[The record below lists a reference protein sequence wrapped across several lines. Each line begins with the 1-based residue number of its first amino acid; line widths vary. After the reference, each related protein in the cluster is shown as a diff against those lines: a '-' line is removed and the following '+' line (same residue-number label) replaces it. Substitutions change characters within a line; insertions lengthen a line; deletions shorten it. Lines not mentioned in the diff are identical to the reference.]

1 MRARCTVFLPT
12 LPEKPTKKDMKTL
25 FERNPYRTQPDG
37 TTKRMF
43 PFHICIEGLE
53 KKILCRDESD
63 YDVFVKIISIATH
76 RKQAILVIYTVV
88 SNHMHCIIL
97 ATDTGVADSVS
108 NEIKKLYSMYLNKK
122 YKDSKVLKR
131 NNAKALF
138 LDSDYY
144 VRNAIAYVVRNA
156 LDNGVANVQD
166 YKWTGFRAVFC
177 RGEFPP
183 GKNIR
188 QVRSLKKDEK
198 RLIMHSGDKLDDVG
212 WMIDEENRLVPV
224 SICDWRYVE
233 SAFYNDQSFF
243 LRMIGGVNTPEMN
256 NKLLIAPRTR
266 RTDNEL
272 LLSVNEISQRWFG
285 VDVQALSNE
294 KKSRLLK
301 YVNHSY
307 KTTPAQLARTFEIDN
322 DVVVRMLGH

>member
-1 MRARCTVFLPT
+1 
-12 LPEKPTKKDMKTL
+12 
-25 FERNPYRTQPDG
+25 
-37 TTKRMF
+37 MF

-53 KKILCRDESD
+53 KKILCRDDSD
-63 YDVFVKIISIATH
+63 YDVFVKVISIATH
-76 RKQAILVIYTVV
+76 RKHAILVIYTVV
-88 SNHMHCIIL
+88 SNHIHCIIL

-108 NEIKKLYSMYLNKK
+108 NEIKKLYSMYFNKK

-131 NNAKALF
+131 NNAKALY

-156 LDNGVANVQD
+156 LDNGAVSVQD
-166 YKWTGFRAVFC
+166 YRWTGFRAVFC
-177 RGEFPP
+177 RGECPLD
-183 GKNIR
+183 KHIR
-188 QVRSLKKDEK
+188 QVRTLKKDER
-198 RLIMHSGDKLDDVG
+198 RLIMHSGDKLDDTG
-212 WMIDEENRLVPV
+212 WLIDGENRLVPV

-233 SAFYNDQSFF
+233 SAFHNDQSFF
-243 LRMIGGVNTPEMN
+243 LRMIGGVNTSEMN

-272 LLSVNEISQRWFG
+272 LLSVNEISRKWFG

-307 KTTPAQLARTFEIDN
+307 KTTPAQLARTFEIEN